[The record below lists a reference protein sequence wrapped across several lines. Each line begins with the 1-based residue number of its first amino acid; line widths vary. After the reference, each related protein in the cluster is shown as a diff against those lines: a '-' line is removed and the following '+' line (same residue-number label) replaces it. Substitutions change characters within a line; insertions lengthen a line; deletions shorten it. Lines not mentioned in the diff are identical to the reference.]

1 MVGGGEVHSRQTR
14 PLAAAV
20 VAFQAERENHRTAQ
34 QAAIHRP
41 VGVMASLAPFD
52 HGGWVLIDEW
62 PAPVAMAFQAG
73 LIVERGLFHH
83 GRTRRHAPGGGECA
97 VRVVTIP
104 TIHDAFVDAVFGRHF
119 ELRAHARVTRK
130 AGLAARLRQQK
141 LRAGRVM
148 DGVAIGA
155 GYAVQGVLGP
165 LDVGFL
171 KVLGVAREAD
181 FQGLLGWH

>member
-1 MVGGGEVHSRQTR
+1 MVGGGKIHSREACSR
-14 PLAAAV
+14 AAAV
-20 VAFQAERENHRTAQ
+20 VAFQAESEDYRTAKQ
-34 QAAIHRP
+34 PAIGRS
-41 VGVMASLAPFD
+41 VRVMASLAPFD
-52 HGGWVLIDEW
+52 DGGRVLIDEW
-62 PAPVAMAFQAG
+62 PAPVAVAFDAG
-73 LIVERGLFHH
+73 LIVEPGLFHH

-141 LRAGRVM
+141 FRAGRMM
-148 DGVAIGA
+148 DRMAIGA
-155 GYAVQGVLGP
+155 GYTVQGVLGP